1 MTPGR
6 REFLMVGGGVIAT
19 LGFPRVT
26 LAGPGETI
34 EMKGTARGEHVWFA
48 PVGLAVAPGTTVRFV
63 NRDSG
68 NSHTATAYHPDIFDR
83 QRRIPEQ
90 AVAWDSDFLLPG
102 ESFEVT
108 LTVPGVYDYYCLP
121 HEMAGMVGR
130 ILVGQPTDQGWD
142 GAAGDSDDLE
152 PEALAG
158 FPRMDDIIARG
169 RILREEY
176 E

>member
-63 NRDSG
+63 NRDPGTAIPRPPTIRTFLIG
-68 NSHTATAYHPDIFDR
+68 NGVFRNRPSRGTATSCCPVR
-83 QRRIPEQ
+83 VSRSR
-90 AVAWDSDFLLPG
+90 
-102 ESFEVT
+102 
-108 LTVPGVYDYYCLP
+108 
-121 HEMAGMVGR
+121 
-130 ILVGQPTDQGWD
+130 
-142 GAAGDSDDLE
+142 
-152 PEALAG
+152 
-158 FPRMDDIIARG
+158 
-169 RILREEY
+169 
-176 E
+176 